1 MPTGKK
7 TIIAVDIVVVLWH
20 EIIFETA
27 EKKHIIEFIF
37 LSRREKVQRENFCAV
52 VRRLQL

>member
-7 TIIAVDIVVVLWH
+7 TIINAVDIVVVLWH

-27 EKKHIIEFIF
+27 KKTYYRIYFS
-37 LSRREKVQRENFCAV
+37 LGKSAA
-52 VRRLQL
+52 